1 MDRPSDVAF
10 STAVKAAQERLGS
23 RAHFEAAD
31 VERPWPTTIRDD
43 LAEFIAQRD
52 TFYLATASADG
63 QPYIQ
68 HRGGPPGFL
77 RVLDER
83 ARGSAPLPGNRQ
95 YVTIGNLA
103 ENPRAFIFL
112 MDYARQQ
119 RVKIWGTARAVEDDP
134 ALIARLS
141 EGLALR
147 KRPQRAIVFAVA
159 TWDIN
164 CRQHIT
170 PRYSE
175 DELRPAFEKLQA
187 RIVEL
192 EAENEAL
199 RRHAGIGQAGAGQ
212 SHLE

>member
-1 MDRPSDVAF
+1 MAGSASDVAF
-10 STAVKAAQERLGS
+10 SPTVKDVQIRLGS
-23 RAHFEAAD
+23 RAHFEASE
-31 VERPWPTTIRDD
+31 VERPWPTAIRDD
-43 LAEFIAQRD
+43 LAAFIALRD
-52 TFYLATASADG
+52 TFYLATANAAG

-83 ARGSAPLPGNRQ
+83 TLGFADLPGNRQ
-95 YVTIGNLA
+95 YITIANLQD
-103 ENPRAFIFL
+103 NPQAFIFL

-119 RVKIWGTARAVEDDP
+119 RVKIWGTAKVVEDDA
-134 ALIARLS
+134 ALIERLS

-147 KRPQRAIVFAVA
+147 KKPQRAILFAVA

-170 PRYSE
+170 ARYSE
-175 DELRPAFEKLQA
+175 DELRPAMEKMQA
-187 RIVEL
+187 RILEL

-199 RRHAGIGQAGAGQ
+199 KKHAGIV
-212 SHLE
+212 